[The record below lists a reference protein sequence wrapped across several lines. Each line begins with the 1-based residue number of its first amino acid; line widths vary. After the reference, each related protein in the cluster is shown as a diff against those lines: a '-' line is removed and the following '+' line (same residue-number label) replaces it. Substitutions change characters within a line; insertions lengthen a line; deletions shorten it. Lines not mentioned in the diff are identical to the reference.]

1 MACNRPFQYLSLLSK
16 NKSGRLGTYQHEVG
30 LNKIIPP
37 IIKKGEDILLLLDQK
52 IATSNMFRRPLIVM
66 SNKGRTIIRDPRKTK
81 KSRDAQ
87 KQRAIVATK
96 ANEIEEHSPIVP
108 QSNLDRPRMA
118 FEPSTTNQQSLGL
131 GSYMLAG
138 VGVAVGV
145 TIVSAIFGAVGL

>member
-1 MACNRPFQYLSLLSK
+1 
-16 NKSGRLGTYQHEVG
+16 
-30 LNKIIPP
+30 
-37 IIKKGEDILLLLDQK
+37 
-52 IATSNMFRRPLIVM
+52 M

-108 QSNLDRPRMA
+108 QSHNSQVDRPRMA

-138 VGVAVGV
+138 VGVAVGA

>member
-1 MACNRPFQYLSLLSK
+1 MI
-16 NKSGRLGTYQHEVG
+16 GTYQHEVG

-108 QSNLDRPRMA
+108 QSHNSQVDRPRMA

-138 VGVAVGV
+138 VGVAVGA

>member
-1 MACNRPFQYLSLLSK
+1 
-16 NKSGRLGTYQHEVG
+16 
-30 LNKIIPP
+30 
-37 IIKKGEDILLLLDQK
+37 
-52 IATSNMFRRPLIVM
+52 MFRRPLITM

-81 KSRDAQ
+81 KLRATQ

-108 QSNLDRPRMA
+108 QSNNNEVDRLRMA

-145 TIVSAIFGAVGL
+145 TIVSAIFGAIGL

>member
-1 MACNRPFQYLSLLSK
+1 MI
-16 NKSGRLGTYQHEVG
+16 GTYQHEVG

-37 IIKKGEDILLLLDQK
+37 IIKKGEDFTSCLFQK
-52 IATSNMFRRPLIVM
+52 IATINILESNMFRRPLIVM

>member
-1 MACNRPFQYLSLLSK
+1 
-16 NKSGRLGTYQHEVG
+16 
-30 LNKIIPP
+30 
-37 IIKKGEDILLLLDQK
+37 
-52 IATSNMFRRPLIVM
+52 MFRRPLIAM

-81 KSRDAQ
+81 KLRDAQ

-108 QSNLDRPRMA
+108 QSNNNQVDRPRMA